1 MLTLSALLFAS
12 AVAAPR
18 TWWTAPPP
26 PEPKRPVVTAPDKP
40 KPPAPIP
47 LCKKHPHR
55 CTVQD
60 LTGPADDY
68 QNGSADGGS
77 AGGN

>member
-18 TWWTAPPP
+18 YWWTAPPP
-26 PEPKRPVVTAPDKP
+26 PEPKRPVATAPDKP
-40 KPPAPIP
+40 KPPPIP

-55 CTVQD
+55 CTVHD
-60 LTGPADDY
+60 LLGPADDY

-77 AGGN
+77 AGGY

>member
-1 MLTLSALLFAS
+1 MLTLSALLFAT

-18 TWWTAPPP
+18 YWWTAPPP
-26 PEPKRPVVTAPDKP
+26 PEPKRPVATAPDKP
-40 KPPAPIP
+40 KPPPIP

-55 CTVQD
+55 CTVD
-60 LTGPADDY
+60 ELLGGPAHDY

-77 AGGN
+77 SGGY

>member
-18 TWWTAPPP
+18 YWWTAPPP

-40 KPPAPIP
+40 KPPPIP

-60 LTGPADDY
+60 LLGPADDY

-77 AGGN
+77 AGGI